1 MARQLPP
8 LNALRAFEAAAR
20 HLSFT
25 RAAAELHVTQAA
37 ISHQV
42 KLLEEHLGVKLF
54 QRLTRRLLLT
64 DDGKALAPVLGDAL
78 DEIARAAEAIRLRGS
93 SLSLNLTLTATF
105 SAMWLMPRLGR
116 FWQRHPEIEL
126 KLQHSVRS
134 ASLADF
140 RAGLVDLAIRWGVG
154 PWPGLEAERLIWAD
168 LHPVCSP
175 ALADGSPP
183 LNLPEDLRQHFLLY
197 EVGYDGWGQWLAAAG
212 LSKMIPRGGMVI
224 DDTAVMLSAAAEGR
238 GVALV
243 PRPLVE
249 EELASGR
256 LVLPFGEI
264 PGPRAAYHL
273 VYLTGSRDNQAV
285 AAFCDFAQAEAAAE
299 ER

>member
-64 DDGKALAPVLGDAL
+64 DDGKALLPVLGDAL

-93 SLSLNLTLTATF
+93 SPSLNLTLTATF

-116 FWQRHPEIEL
+116 FWQQHPEIEL
-126 KLQHSVRS
+126 KLQHSARS

-140 RAGLVDLAIRWGVG
+140 RAGLVDLAIRWGAG
-154 PWPGLEAERLIWAD
+154 AWPGLEAERLIWAD
-168 LHPVCSP
+168 LIPVCSP
-175 ALADGSPP
+175 GLATGRPP
-183 LNLPEDLRQHFLLY
+183 LTTPWDLRHHVLLH

-212 LSKMIPRGGMVI
+212 LSEINSRGGLVI
-224 DDTAVMLSAAAEGR
+224 DDNSVVMRAAAEGR
-238 GVALV
+238 GVALA
-243 PRPLVE
+243 PKPFIAE
-249 EELASGR
+249 DLASGR
-256 LVLPFGEI
+256 LILPFGEN
-264 PGPRAAYHL
+264 PGPHRAYYLAYPP
-273 VYLTGSRDNQAV
+273 GARDNQAV
-285 AAFCDFAQAEAAAE
+285 AAFCDFAKAEAVAE
-299 ER
+299 EA